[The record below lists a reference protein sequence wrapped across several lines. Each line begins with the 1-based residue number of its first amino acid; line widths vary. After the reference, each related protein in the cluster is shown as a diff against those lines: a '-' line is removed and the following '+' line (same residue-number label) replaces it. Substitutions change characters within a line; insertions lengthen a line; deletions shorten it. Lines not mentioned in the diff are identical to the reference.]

1 MAQELAN
8 TKKRIQSVNSTLK
21 ITKAMEL
28 VANAKLKRWKNKME
42 NITQYLLEMSD
53 IISTCAGSYD
63 PFNMSIDEL
72 KKYKNTSSKLYIVV
86 TSSLGLCGGYN
97 YNVFKFLNNKIKPED
112 KVIILGTKGL
122 IKYSHTDLNLDED
135 YVPLLDKF
143 DSYASRNL
151 IDKII
156 NEYKTGKYKE
166 VRLIATEYKNS
177 LTFIPNDIKILP
189 FENKNNTTINDNIIF
204 DPNKEEVLSL
214 LIPKYLDVLMYGK
227 LTEAIVCEHASRRNA
242 MDTATDNGEE
252 LSQKLMLEY
261 NKARQQAITQEITEI
276 SSAANN

>member
-42 NITQYLLEMSD
+42 NITQYLSEMSD

-72 KKYKNTSSKLYIVV
+72 KKYKNTNSILYIVV

-135 YVPLLDKF
+135 YVSLLDKF

-151 IDKII
+151 KDKII
-156 NEYKTGKYKE
+156 NEYKTGKYSE
-166 VRLIATEYKNS
+166 VRLITTEYKNS
-177 LTFIPNDIKILP
+177 LTFIPNDIRILP
-189 FENKNNTTINDNIIF
+189 FENKDNKTNDNIIF

-214 LIPKYLDVLMYGK
+214 LIPKYLDVLIYGK

>member
-122 IKYSHTDLNLDED
+122 IKYSHTDLNLDDD
-135 YVPLLDKF
+135 YVSLLDKF

-156 NEYKTGKYKE
+156 NEYKTGKYNE

-189 FENKNNTTINDNIIF
+189 FENKDNKTNDNIMF

>member
-72 KKYKNTSSKLYIVV
+72 KKYENTSSVLYIVV

-112 KVIILGTKGL
+112 KVIILGTKG
-122 IKYSHTDLNLDED
+122 S
-135 YVPLLDKF
+135 
-143 DSYASRNL
+143 
-151 IDKII
+151 
-156 NEYKTGKYKE
+156 
-166 VRLIATEYKNS
+166 
-177 LTFIPNDIKILP
+177 
-189 FENKNNTTINDNIIF
+189 
-204 DPNKEEVLSL
+204 
-214 LIPKYLDVLMYGK
+214 
-227 LTEAIVCEHASRRNA
+227 
-242 MDTATDNGEE
+242 
-252 LSQKLMLEY
+252 
-261 NKARQQAITQEITEI
+261 
-276 SSAANN
+276 

>member
-135 YVPLLDKF
+135 YVSLLDKF

-189 FENKNNTTINDNIIF
+189 FENKNNIINDNIIF

-242 MDTATDNGEE
+242 MDTATDNGKE

>member
-1 MAQELAN
+1 MAQELAK

-72 KKYKNTSSKLYIVV
+72 KKYKNTNSILYIVV

-112 KVIILGTKGL
+112 KIIILGTKGL
-122 IKYSHTDLNLDED
+122 VKYSHTDLNLDED
-135 YVPLLDKF
+135 YVSLLDKF

-151 IDKII
+151 KDKII
-156 NEYKTGKYKE
+156 NEYKTGKYSE
-166 VRLIATEYKNS
+166 VRLITTEYKNS
-177 LTFIPNDIKILP
+177 LTFIPNDIRILP
-189 FENKNNTTINDNIIF
+189 FENKDNKTNDTIMF

>member
-72 KKYKNTSSKLYIVV
+72 KKYENTSSVLYIVV

-122 IKYSHTDLNLDED
+122 IKYSHTDLNLDDD
-135 YVPLLDKF
+135 YVSLLDKF

-177 LTFIPNDIKILP
+177 LTFIPNDIRILP
-189 FENKNNTTINDNIIF
+189 FENKDNKTNDNIMF

-242 MDTATDNGEE
+242 MDTASDNGEE

>member
-63 PFNMSIDEL
+63 PFDMSIDEL

-122 IKYSHTDLNLDED
+122 IKYSHTDLNLDDD
-135 YVPLLDKF
+135 YVSLLDKF

-156 NEYKTGKYKE
+156 NEYKTGKYNE

-189 FENKNNTTINDNIIF
+189 FENKNNTINDNIIF

-242 MDTATDNGEE
+242 MDTATDNGKE

>member
-135 YVPLLDKF
+135 YVSLLDKF

-166 VRLIATEYKNS
+166 VRLITTEYKNS

-189 FENKNNTTINDNIIF
+189 FENKNNTINDNIIF

-242 MDTATDNGEE
+242 MDTATDNGKE

>member
-135 YVPLLDKF
+135 YVSLLDKF

-156 NEYKTGKYKE
+156 NEYKTGKYNE

-189 FENKNNTTINDNIIF
+189 FENKNNTINDNIIF

-227 LTEAIVCEHASRRNA
+227 LTEAIVCEYASRRNA

>member
-122 IKYSHTDLNLDED
+122 IKYSHTDLNLNED
-135 YVPLLDKF
+135 YVSLLDKF

-156 NEYKTGKYKE
+156 NEYKTGKYNE
-166 VRLIATEYKNS
+166 VRLIVTEYKNS

-189 FENKNNTTINDNIIF
+189 FENKNNTINDNIIF

>member
-42 NITQYLLEMSD
+42 NITQYLSEMSD

-72 KKYKNTSSKLYIVV
+72 KKYKNTNSILYIVV

-112 KVIILGTKGL
+112 KIIILGTKGL
-122 IKYSHTDLNLDED
+122 VKYSHTDLNLDED
-135 YVPLLDKF
+135 YVSLLDKF

-151 IDKII
+151 KDKII
-156 NEYKTGKYKE
+156 NEYKTGKYSE
-166 VRLIATEYKNS
+166 VRLITTEYKNS
-177 LTFIPNDIKILP
+177 LTFIPNDIRILP
-189 FENKNNTTINDNIIF
+189 FENKDNKTNDNIMF

-214 LIPKYLDVLMYGK
+214 LIPKYLDVLIYGK
-227 LTEAIVCEHASRRNA
+227 LTEAIVCEYASRRNA

>member
-135 YVPLLDKF
+135 YVSLLDKF

-156 NEYKTGKYKE
+156 NEYKTGKYNE

-189 FENKNNTTINDNIIF
+189 FENKNNIINDNIIF

-227 LTEAIVCEHASRRNA
+227 LTEAIVCEYASRRNA

>member
-135 YVPLLDKF
+135 YVSLLDKF

-189 FENKNNTTINDNIIF
+189 FENKNNTINDNIIF

>member
-42 NITQYLLEMSD
+42 NITQYLSEMSD

-72 KKYKNTSSKLYIVV
+72 KKYKNTNSILYIVV

-112 KVIILGTKGL
+112 KIIILGTKGL
-122 IKYSHTDLNLDED
+122 VKYSHTDLNLDED
-135 YVPLLDKF
+135 YVSLLDKF

-151 IDKII
+151 KDKII
-156 NEYKTGKYKE
+156 NEYKTGKYSE
-166 VRLIATEYKNS
+166 VRLITTEYKNS
-177 LTFIPNDIKILP
+177 LTFIPNDIRILP
-189 FENKNNTTINDNIIF
+189 FENKDNKTNDNIMF

-214 LIPKYLDVLMYGK
+214 LIPKYLDALIYGK
-227 LTEAIVCEHASRRNA
+227 LTEAIVCEYASRRNA

>member
-1 MAQELAN
+1 MARELAN

-72 KKYKNTSSKLYIVV
+72 KKYKNTNSILYIVV

-112 KVIILGTKGL
+112 KIIILGTKGL
-122 IKYSHTDLNLDED
+122 VKYSHTDLNLDED
-135 YVPLLDKF
+135 YVSLLDKF

-151 IDKII
+151 KDKII
-156 NEYKTGKYKE
+156 NEYKTGKYSE
-166 VRLIATEYKNS
+166 VRLITTEYKNS
-177 LTFIPNDIKILP
+177 LTFIPNDIRILP
-189 FENKNNTTINDNIIF
+189 FENKDNKTNDNIMF

-214 LIPKYLDVLMYGK
+214 LIPKYLDALIYGK
-227 LTEAIVCEHASRRNA
+227 LTEAIVCEYASRRNA

>member
-1 MAQELAN
+1 MAQELAK

-72 KKYKNTSSKLYIVV
+72 KKYKNTNSILYIVV

-112 KVIILGTKGL
+112 KIIILGTKGL
-122 IKYSHTDLNLDED
+122 VKYSHTDLNLDED
-135 YVPLLDKF
+135 YVSLLDKF

-151 IDKII
+151 KDKII
-156 NEYKTGKYKE
+156 NEYKTGKYSE
-166 VRLIATEYKNS
+166 VRLITTEYKNS
-177 LTFIPNDIKILP
+177 LTFIPNDIRILP
-189 FENKNNTTINDNIIF
+189 FENKDNKTNDNIMF

-214 LIPKYLDVLMYGK
+214 LIPKYLDALIYGK
-227 LTEAIVCEHASRRNA
+227 LTEAIVCEYASRRNA

>member
-53 IISTCAGSYD
+53 IISNCAGSYD

-135 YVPLLDKF
+135 YVSLLDKF

-156 NEYKTGKYKE
+156 NEYKTGKYNE

-189 FENKNNTTINDNIIF
+189 FENKNNTINDNIIF

>member
-72 KKYKNTSSKLYIVV
+72 KKYKNTNSILYIVV

-112 KVIILGTKGL
+112 KIIILGTKGL
-122 IKYSHTDLNLDED
+122 VKYSHTDLNLDED
-135 YVPLLDKF
+135 YVSLLDKF

-151 IDKII
+151 KDKII
-156 NEYKTGKYKE
+156 NEYKTGKYSE
-166 VRLIATEYKNS
+166 VRLITTEYKNS
-177 LTFIPNDIKILP
+177 LTFIPNDIRILP
-189 FENKNNTTINDNIIF
+189 FENKDNKTNDNIMF

-214 LIPKYLDVLMYGK
+214 LIPKYLDVLIYGK
-227 LTEAIVCEHASRRNA
+227 LTEAIVCEYASRRNA

>member
-8 TKKRIQSVNSTLK
+8 TKKRIQSVNSILK

-72 KKYKNTSSKLYIVV
+72 KKYENTSSVLYIVV

-97 YNVFKFLNNKIKPED
+97 YNIFKFLNNKIKPED

-122 IKYSHTDLNLDED
+122 IKYSHTDLNLDDD
-135 YVPLLDKF
+135 YVSLLDKF

-156 NEYKTGKYKE
+156 NEYKTGKYNE

-189 FENKNNTTINDNIIF
+189 FENKNNTINDNIIF

>member
-72 KKYKNTSSKLYIVV
+72 KKYENTSSVLYIVV

-122 IKYSHTDLNLDED
+122 IKYSHTDLNLDDD
-135 YVPLLDKF
+135 YVSLLDKF

-189 FENKNNTTINDNIIF
+189 FENKNNTINDNIIF

>member
-122 IKYSHTDLNLDED
+122 IKYSHTDLNLDDD
-135 YVPLLDKF
+135 YVSLLDKF

-156 NEYKTGKYKE
+156 NEYKTGKYNE

-189 FENKNNTTINDNIIF
+189 FENKNNTINDNIIF
-204 DPNKEEVLSL
+204 DSNKEEVLSL
-214 LIPKYLDVLMYGK
+214 LIPKYLDVLMYGE

>member
-42 NITQYLLEMSD
+42 NITQYLSEMSD

-72 KKYKNTSSKLYIVV
+72 KKYKNTNSILYIVV

-135 YVPLLDKF
+135 YVSLLDKF

-151 IDKII
+151 KDKII
-156 NEYKTGKYKE
+156 NEYKTGKYSE
-166 VRLIATEYKNS
+166 VRLITTEYKNS
-177 LTFIPNDIKILP
+177 LTFIPNDIRILP
-189 FENKNNTTINDNIIF
+189 FENKDNKTNDNIMF

-214 LIPKYLDVLMYGK
+214 LIPKYLDALIYGK
-227 LTEAIVCEHASRRNA
+227 LTEAIVCEYASRRNA

>member
-72 KKYKNTSSKLYIVV
+72 KKYENTSSVLYIVV

-122 IKYSHTDLNLDED
+122 IKYSHTDLNLDDD
-135 YVPLLDKF
+135 YVSLLDKF

-151 IDKII
+151 IDKIN

-177 LTFIPNDIKILP
+177 LTFVPNDIKILP
-189 FENKNNTTINDNIIF
+189 FENKNNTINDNIIF

>member
-135 YVPLLDKF
+135 YVSLLDKF

-156 NEYKTGKYKE
+156 NEYKTGKYNE

-177 LTFIPNDIKILP
+177 LTFIPNDIRILP
-189 FENKNNTTINDNIIF
+189 FENKNNIINDNIMF

>member
-72 KKYKNTSSKLYIVV
+72 KKYKNTNSILYIVV

-135 YVPLLDKF
+135 YVSLLDKF

-151 IDKII
+151 KDKII
-156 NEYKTGKYKE
+156 NEYKTGKYSE
-166 VRLIATEYKNS
+166 VRLITTEYKNS
-177 LTFIPNDIKILP
+177 LTFIPNDIRILP
-189 FENKNNTTINDNIIF
+189 FENKDNKTNDNIMF

-214 LIPKYLDVLMYGK
+214 LIPKYLDALIYGK
-227 LTEAIVCEHASRRNA
+227 LTEAIVCEYASRRNA

>member
-122 IKYSHTDLNLDED
+122 IKYSHTDLNLDDD
-135 YVPLLDKF
+135 YVSLLDKF

-156 NEYKTGKYKE
+156 NEYKTGKYNE

-177 LTFIPNDIKILP
+177 LTFIPNDIRILP
-189 FENKNNTTINDNIIF
+189 FENKDNKTNDNIMF

>member
-135 YVPLLDKF
+135 YVSLLDKF
-143 DSYASRNL
+143 DSYVSRNL

-189 FENKNNTTINDNIIF
+189 FENKNNTINDNI
-204 DPNKEEVLSL
+204 S
-214 LIPKYLDVLMYGK
+214 
-227 LTEAIVCEHASRRNA
+227 
-242 MDTATDNGEE
+242 
-252 LSQKLMLEY
+252 
-261 NKARQQAITQEITEI
+261 
-276 SSAANN
+276 

>member
-72 KKYKNTSSKLYIVV
+72 KKYKNTNSILYIVV

-112 KVIILGTKGL
+112 KIIILGTKGL
-122 IKYSHTDLNLDED
+122 VKYSHTDLNLDED
-135 YVPLLDKF
+135 YVSLLDKF

-151 IDKII
+151 KDKII
-156 NEYKTGKYKE
+156 NEYKTGKYSE
-166 VRLIATEYKNS
+166 VRLITTEYKNS
-177 LTFIPNDIKILP
+177 LTFIPNDIRILP
-189 FENKNNTTINDNIIF
+189 FENKDNKTNDNIMF

-214 LIPKYLDVLMYGK
+214 LIPKYLDALIYGK
-227 LTEAIVCEHASRRNA
+227 LTEAIVCEYASRRNA

>member
-63 PFNMSIDEL
+63 SFNMSIDEL

-135 YVPLLDKF
+135 YVSLLDKF
-143 DSYASRNL
+143 DSYTSRNL

-156 NEYKTGKYKE
+156 NEYKTGKYNE

-189 FENKNNTTINDNIIF
+189 FENKNNTINDNIIF

>member
-42 NITQYLLEMSD
+42 NITQYLSEMSD

-72 KKYKNTSSKLYIVV
+72 KKYKDTNSILYIVV

-112 KVIILGTKGL
+112 KIIILGTKGL
-122 IKYSHTDLNLDED
+122 VKYSHTDLNLDED
-135 YVPLLDKF
+135 YVSLLDKF

-151 IDKII
+151 KDKII
-156 NEYKTGKYKE
+156 NEYKTGKYSE
-166 VRLIATEYKNS
+166 VRLITTEYKNS
-177 LTFIPNDIKILP
+177 LTFIPNDIRILP
-189 FENKNNTTINDNIIF
+189 FENKDNKTNNNIMF

-214 LIPKYLDVLMYGK
+214 LIPKYLDVLIYGK
-227 LTEAIVCEHASRRNA
+227 LTEAIVCEYASRRNA

>member
-135 YVPLLDKF
+135 YVSLLDKF
-143 DSYASRNL
+143 DSYVSRNL

-189 FENKNNTTINDNIIF
+189 FENKNNTINDNIIF

>member
-42 NITQYLLEMSD
+42 NITQYLSEMSD

-112 KVIILGTKGL
+112 KIIILGTKGL
-122 IKYSHTDLNLDED
+122 VKYSHTDLNLDED
-135 YVPLLDKF
+135 YVSLLDKF

-242 MDTATDNGEE
+242 MDTATDNGKE

>member
-72 KKYKNTSSKLYIVV
+72 KKYENTSSVLYIVV

-122 IKYSHTDLNLDED
+122 IKYSHTDLNLDDD
-135 YVPLLDKF
+135 YVSLLDKF

>member
-42 NITQYLLEMSD
+42 NITQYLSEMSD

-63 PFNMSIDEL
+63 PFNLSIDEL
-72 KKYKNTSSKLYIVV
+72 KKYKNTNSILYIVV

-122 IKYSHTDLNLDED
+122 VKYSHTDLNLDED
-135 YVPLLDKF
+135 YVSLLDKF

-151 IDKII
+151 KDKII
-156 NEYKTGKYKE
+156 NEYKTGKYSE
-166 VRLIATEYKNS
+166 VRLITTEYKNS
-177 LTFIPNDIKILP
+177 LTFIPNDIRILP
-189 FENKNNTTINDNIIF
+189 FENKDNKTNDNIMF

-214 LIPKYLDVLMYGK
+214 LIPKYLDALIYGK
-227 LTEAIVCEHASRRNA
+227 LTEAIVCEYASRRNA

>member
-72 KKYKNTSSKLYIVV
+72 KKYKNTNSILYIVV

-97 YNVFKFLNNKIKPED
+97 YNVFKFLNSKIKPED
-112 KVIILGTKGL
+112 KIIILGTKGL
-122 IKYSHTDLNLDED
+122 VKYSHTDLNLDED
-135 YVPLLDKF
+135 YVSLLDKF

-151 IDKII
+151 KDKII
-156 NEYKTGKYKE
+156 NEYKTGKYCE
-166 VRLIATEYKNS
+166 VRLITTEYKNS
-177 LTFIPNDIKILP
+177 LTFIPNDIRILP
-189 FENKNNTTINDNIIF
+189 FENKDNKTNDNIMF

-214 LIPKYLDVLMYGK
+214 LIPKYLDALIYGK

>member
-72 KKYKNTSSKLYIVV
+72 KKYENTSSVLYIVV

-122 IKYSHTDLNLDED
+122 IKYSHTDLNLDDD
-135 YVPLLDKF
+135 YVSLLDKF

-177 LTFIPNDIKILP
+177 LTFIPNDIRILP
-189 FENKNNTTINDNIIF
+189 FENKDNKTNDNIMF